1 MVKYYGYNFRDGIYE
16 LQRDHPEKSLKEINN
31 NNKVKNGYKKPL
43 RRITLESHIFAIFD
57 NPKEIIIRS
66 SNKSSKYYGKIDEID
81 IELVY
86 KIGDVCHI
94 TASSES
100 NLVKAHT
107 KALDRLIKN
116 Q

>member
-1 MVKYYGYNFRDGIYE
+1 MVKYYGYNFRDGGYE
-16 LQRDHPEKSLKEINN
+16 LQQGHPEKSLKEINN

-43 RRITLESHIFAIFD
+43 RRITLESHVFVIFD
-57 NPKEIIIRS
+57 NPEEIIMRT

-94 TASSES
+94 TANSEKE
-100 NLVKAHT
+100 LIKAHT

>member
-1 MVKYYGYNFRDGIYE
+1 MVKYYGYNFRDGIYK
-16 LQRDHPEKSLKEINN
+16 LQRDHPEKSLKETN

-43 RRITLESHIFAIFD
+43 RRITLESQIPSIFD
-57 NPKEIIIRS
+57 NPDEIILKTS
-66 SNKSSKYYGKIDEID
+66 NNKSSKYYGKIDEID

>member
-1 MVKYYGYNFRDGIYE
+1 MVKYYGYNFKEGRYT
-16 LQRDHPEKSLKEINN
+16 LHPNYSPKSLEKTNS
-31 NNKVKNGYKKPL
+31 NKSKSGYKKPL

-57 NPKEIIIRS
+57 NPKEIITRS

-94 TASSES
+94 TANSEKE
-100 NLVKAHT
+100 LIKAHT

>member
-1 MVKYYGYNFRDGIYE
+1 MVKYYGYNFSEGIYE
-16 LQRDHPEKSLKEINN
+16 PQRDHPEKSLKEINN

-43 RRITLESHIFAIFD
+43 RRITLESQIPSIFD
-57 NPKEIIIRS
+57 NPDEIILKTS
-66 SNKSSKYYGKIDEID
+66 NNKSSKYYGKIDYID

-100 NLVKAHT
+100 ELVKAHT
-107 KALDRLIKN
+107 KALNRLIKN
-116 Q
+116 